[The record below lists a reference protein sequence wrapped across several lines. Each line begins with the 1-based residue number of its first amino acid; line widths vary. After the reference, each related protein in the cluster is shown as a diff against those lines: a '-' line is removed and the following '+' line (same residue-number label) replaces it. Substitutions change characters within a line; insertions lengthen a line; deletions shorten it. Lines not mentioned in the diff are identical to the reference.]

1 MNDLRENFKDESE
14 EKQNVPVFRD
24 FLKRFNSN
32 LSADRIMKW
41 WCSKNLGDQEHIF
54 PEYT

>member
-1 MNDLRENFKDESE
+1 MREMNDLRENFKDESE

-41 WCSKNLGDQEHIF
+41 
-54 PEYT
+54 